1 MVQRCRYN
9 GAGTEVQVLLL
20 SRRCR
25 GDEEVV
31 QSRCRCRDG
40 AEPMLC
46 GGYAEQVHV
55 MVQSWC
61 RGAEVMVQSRCRA
74 GAEHM

>member
-1 MVQRCRYN
+1 MCKCRGGAEVVHREMVQRCRYN

-40 AEPMLC
+40 AE
-46 GGYAEQVHV
+46 
-55 MVQSWC
+55 
-61 RGAEVMVQSRCRA
+61 VMVQSRCRA
-74 GAEHM
+74 DVVRRLC

>member
-1 MVQRCRYN
+1 MHREMVQRCRYN

-31 QSRCRCRDG
+31 QSRCRCRGHG
-40 AEPMLC
+40 AE
-46 GGYAEQVHV
+46 Q
-55 MVQSWC
+55 
-61 RGAEVMVQSRCRA
+61 VQSRCCVEVVMLSRCT
-74 GAEHM
+74 

>member
-1 MVQRCRYN
+1 MVQRSWCR
-9 GAGTEVQVLLL
+9 A
-20 SRRCR
+20 
-25 GDEEVV
+25 
-31 QSRCRCRDG
+31 G

-61 RGAEVMVQSRCRA
+61 RGHGAEQVQSICRWCRGVAEVLQRLC
-74 GAEHM
+74 

>member
-1 MVQRCRYN
+1 MVHREMVQRCRYN
-9 GAGTEVQVLLL
+9 GAGTEVKVLLL

-40 AEPMLC
+40 AE
-46 GGYAEQVHV
+46 Q
-55 MVQSWC
+55 
-61 RGAEVMVQSRCRA
+61 VQSRCC
-74 GAEHM
+74 AEVMLSRCT

>member
-1 MVQRCRYN
+1 MIKRLCRA
-9 GAGTEVQVLLL
+9 GAGAEMSQR
-20 SRRCR
+20 SWCR
-25 GDEEVV
+25 SD
-31 QSRCRCRDG
+31 

-55 MVQSWC
+55 MVQRSWC

-74 GAEHM
+74 NVVWRLC

>member
-1 MVQRCRYN
+1 MCKCRGGAEVVHREMVQGCRYN

-31 QSRCRCRDG
+31 KSRCRCRDG
-40 AEPMLC
+40 AE
-46 GGYAEQVHV
+46 V
-55 MVQSWC
+55 M
-61 RGAEVMVQSRCRA
+61 AKSRCRA
-74 GAEHM
+74 GVEEVQRRSRVR